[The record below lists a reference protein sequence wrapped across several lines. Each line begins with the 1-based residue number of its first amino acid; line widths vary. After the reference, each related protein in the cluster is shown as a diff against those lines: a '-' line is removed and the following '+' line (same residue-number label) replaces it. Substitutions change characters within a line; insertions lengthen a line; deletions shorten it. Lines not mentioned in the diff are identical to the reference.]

1 MQILDDKRFEV
12 FLEVSDGVKTS
23 PIVALPVLVKPLQ
36 LKMINNTGLIMSHS
50 LTMKI
55 SNFNLS
61 FSANSL
67 NHSFDIHYKII
78 AHPQSG
84 VIEKKRLIDGSWTE
98 LTSFTNHQLNSDQI
112 RYRHITGSPVQD
124 EFKVRFL

>member
-1 MQILDDKRFEV
+1 M
-12 FLEVSDGVKTS
+12 FLEVSDGIKTS

-61 FSANSL
+61 FSANSF
-67 NHSFDIHYKII
+67 NNSFDIHYNII
-78 AHPQSG
+78 AHPQTG
-84 VIEKKRLIDGSWTE
+84 VIEKERLIDGSWME
-98 LTSFTNHQLNSDQI
+98 VKSFTNRQINSGQI
-112 RYRHITGSPVQD
+112 RYRHTTGSPVQD
-124 EFKVRFL
+124 EFKV

>member
-1 MQILDDKRFEV
+1 M
-12 FLEVSDGVKTS
+12 EVSDGVKTS

-55 SNFNLS
+55 SHFNLS

-67 NHSFDIHYKII
+67 NNSFEIHYNII
-78 AHPQSG
+78 APPQSG
-84 VIEKKRLIDGSWTE
+84 VIEKKRIIDGAWIE
-98 LTSFTNHQLNSDQI
+98 VKSFTNRQINTDQI
-112 RYRHITGSPVQD
+112 RYRHTNGTPVHD
-124 EFKVRFL
+124 EFKVRYVLKKNSKTF